1 MRSEGEV
8 GGYKPKSRI
17 TRDKKI
23 LAVEKTREHMSRFL
37 DKVNRRTL
45 WSSRERMCVRIVLL
59 WGRKTVHN
67 WALSNATVSSSAF
80 SFM

>member
-23 LAVEKTREHMSRFL
+23 LAVEKTREGIYEQISGQGKSAYAL
-37 DKVNRRTL
+37 VKSGTD
-45 WSSRERMCVRIVLL
+45 VRS
-59 WGRKTVHN
+59 N
-67 WALSNATVSSSAF
+67 CFALGSKNGA
-80 SFM
+80 